1 MKTLI
6 LLSLVLTLT
15 FGQVF
20 PCSSTGTGINI
31 SSTATTNSNA
41 TVTIGTSTGV
51 AKWANAVANQSYTL
65 SVGGWNTTNGTLVE
79 LICTVQTSQLK
90 LASLQGGVIQ
100 GS

>member
-1 MKTLI
+1 MKALI
-6 LLSLVLTLT
+6 FLSLVLTLT

-20 PCSSTGTGINI
+20 PCSESGAPINI
-31 SSTATTNSNA
+31 TFASTTNSNA

-51 AKWANAVANQSYTL
+51 IKWANAVANQSYTL

-90 LASLQGGVIQ
+90 LANFQSGVIQ